1 MSVIGSD
8 LAALRASRAALAT
21 LLMVMVIN
29 MLGFGVI
36 VPLLPF
42 YARSFHA
49 PAWEIGLLFSA
60 YSAGS
65 FFGEPFWGRLSDRI
79 GRKPLLVS
87 TTAANC
93 LCYLALAFA
102 PNIFVGCL
110 VRFLGGMAGGN
121 SSVVQGYIADVTP
134 VEYRSG
140 RMAVLGAAYNIGFI
154 FGPGLGG
161 LLARPG
167 EGPAGFQ
174 LPLLVASGLAGL
186 SALGIFLI
194 VRESRVHVGPATV
207 QGPNRWTMTGRA
219 LLHPVVGRLML
230 LTLVAGLAFNGIES
244 TFGFWS
250 QHRYGWTPANIGF
263 CFTVAAIASAL
274 GQSLLTGAMSRRFGQ
289 ARMLAFGIVITV
301 ICLGFQPLSPSG
313 VATIAIM
320 SIMSLGQSV
329 AFPNTS
335 ALISRSTDPDRQGQM
350 LGLNNAMGGMA
361 RLIGPQAALA
371 LFYWKPDAPFYVG
384 AAVTAPAVLLAL
396 AAGRAASKVAP
407 ERAARHERR
416 RY

>member
-1 MSVIGSD
+1 MSVITAD
-8 LAALRASRAALAT
+8 EAALRSSRAALAT

-49 PAWEIGLLFSA
+49 PGWQIALLFSA

-87 TTAANC
+87 TVSANC

-102 PNIFVGCL
+102 PNILVGCL
-110 VRFLGGMAGGN
+110 VRFLGGMCGGN

-174 LPLLVASGLAGL
+174 LPLLVSSGLAGL

-194 VRESRVHVGPATV
+194 VKESRVHTGHAGI

-219 LLHPVVGRLML
+219 LRHPVVGRLMI
-230 LTLVAGLAFNGIES
+230 LTFVAGLAFNGIES
-244 TFGFWS
+244 TFGFWAT
-250 QHRYGWTPANIGF
+250 HRYDWTPANIGV
-263 CFTVAAIASAL
+263 CFTVAAIASAG
-274 GQSLLTGAMSRRFGQ
+274 GQSLFTGALSRRFGQ
-289 ARMLAFGIVITV
+289 APMLAFGIAVTV
-301 ICLGFQPLSPSG
+301 ICLTLQPLSPWG
-313 VATIAIM
+313 WATIAIM
-320 SIMSLGQSV
+320 AVMSLGQSI

-335 ALISRSTDPDRQGQM
+335 ALISRATDPDRQGQM
-350 LGLNNAMGGMA
+350 LGLNNAMGAIA

-371 LFYWKPDAPFYVG
+371 LFAWSANAPFFVG
-384 AAVTAPAVLLAL
+384 AAVTAPAILLAL
-396 AAGRAASKVAP
+396 GAGRAASKVAP
-407 ERAARHERR
+407 ERAMRHERR